1 VGGFLRRDEQRS
13 ATLDYIVAETQRW
26 DEVFAREPHLYTKE
40 PNALLVEV
48 AGRLA
53 PSFFR
58 LAKPHNF
65 PTILVMD

>member
-1 VGGFLRRDEQRS
+1 
-13 ATLDYIVAETQRW
+13 VAETERW